1 MMENSGVSNNEQEQ
15 LAEIRERLGR
25 VEKKITLILEKL
37 EIPYPPVENG
47 HPGMSIGKG
56 TL

>member
-15 LAEIRERLGR
+15 LAEIRERLDR

>member
-1 MMENSGVSNNEQEQ
+1 MENSGVSNNEQEQ